1 MTTVSTHSPKRQ
13 HGDGFGKTRPR
24 ADAWGYVEYV
34 AVFMKWCAHL
44 GAAAILSWALIA
56 APGDIAVVV
65 GPDTP
70 ADDLSFADVRKLF
83 MGDRQYWN
91 SNLRV
96 TLLIRA
102 PAARERDV
110 VLKTIYGMTEAQFR
124 QYWISKIFRLETSI
138 GPKIVYS
145 TEMASEL
152 AAAIPGA
159 VTFMDSANVPKSL
172 KIVKIDG
179 RSPGEKGYRLH

>member
-1 MTTVSTHSPKRQ
+1 MSPVSK
-13 HGDGFGKTRPR
+13 
-24 ADAWGYVEYV
+24 
-34 AVFMKWCAHL
+34 L
-44 GAAAILSWALIA
+44 AAALMLSVSLAA

-70 ADDLSFADVRKLF
+70 VDNLSFADVRKVF

-102 PAARERDV
+102 PVARERDV
-110 VLKTIYGMTEAQFR
+110 VLKIIYGMGEAQFR
-124 QYWISKIFRLETSI
+124 QYWISKIFRLETSS

-145 TEMASEL
+145 TDMAAEL
-152 AAAIPGA
+152 VTAIPGA
-159 VTFMDSANVPKSL
+159 VAFMDSAIVPKSL

-179 RSPGEKGYRLH
+179 RSPGDKGYRLH

>member
-1 MTTVSTHSPKRQ
+1 MSSVSKL
-13 HGDGFGKTRPR
+13 
-24 ADAWGYVEYV
+24 A
-34 AVFMKWCAHL
+34 AVVM
-44 GAAAILSWALIA
+44 LSVSLAA
-56 APGDIAVVV
+56 APGDVAVVV

-70 ADDLSFADVRKLF
+70 VDNLSFADVRKLF

-102 PAARERDV
+102 PVARERDV
-110 VLKTIYGMTEAQFR
+110 VLKMIYGMTEAQFR
-124 QYWISKIFRLETSI
+124 QYWISKIFRLETSS

-145 TEMASEL
+145 TEMAAEL
-152 AAAIPGA
+152 VTAIPGA
-159 VTFMDSANVPKSL
+159 VAFMDSAIVPKSL
-172 KIVKIDG
+172 KTVKIDG

>member
-1 MTTVSTHSPKRQ
+1 MSRVFKL
-13 HGDGFGKTRPR
+13 
-24 ADAWGYVEYV
+24 A
-34 AVFMKWCAHL
+34 AVVM
-44 GAAAILSWALIA
+44 LSLSLAA
-56 APGDIAVVV
+56 APGDVAVVV

-70 ADDLSFADVRKLF
+70 VDNLSFADVRKLF

-102 PAARERDV
+102 PVARERDV
-110 VLKTIYGMTEAQFR
+110 VLKMIYGMTEAQFR
-124 QYWISKIFRLETSI
+124 QYWISKIFRLETSS

-145 TEMASEL
+145 TEMAAEL
-152 AAAIPGA
+152 VTAIPGA
-159 VTFMDSANVPKSL
+159 VAFMDSAIVPKSL
-172 KIVKIDG
+172 KTVKIDG

>member
-1 MTTVSTHSPKRQ
+1 MSTVPHYPKHQR
-13 HGDGFGKTRPR
+13 GDGLCRRNRPC
-24 ADAWGYVEYV
+24 ADAWSYVI
-34 AVFMKWCAHL
+34 KL
-44 GAAAILSWALIA
+44 AAAATLSLALTGT
-56 APGDIAVVV
+56 PSDVAVVV
-65 GPDTP
+65 GPHTP
-70 ADDLSFADVRKLF
+70 VDNLSFADVRKLF

-110 VLKTIYGMTEAQFR
+110 VLKAIYGMTESQYR
-124 QYWISKIFRLETSI
+124 QYWISKIFRLETST

-145 TEMASEL
+145 TEMAGEL
-152 AAAIPGA
+152 VTTIPGA

-179 RSPGEKGYRLH
+179 RSPGEKGYRLRY